1 MSWRTLCASLALP
14 LLVAGCGTVTSPSP
28 AAQSGPT
35 VTAVGMQTNGVATN
49 RAIDVAF
56 STDMDP
62 ATVNPQTFLLA
73 RTSDSAPVAGAV
85 TYDAANRT
93 ALFKPGADL
102 DPSTGYTATITT
114 GVADSLGH
122 HMAANYQFSFS
133 TRATA
138 DKSPIAV
145 YSTNPANGATDVS
158 VNTHI
163 QVVFT
168 EGANPDSVTI
178 ATFTVRDASGHSVDG
193 AVTYDI
199 YTNVATFYPNQPLAP
214 GNIYNVTINGVADL
228 AGVLMKAPY
237 TFTFTTAS
245 PSSNGGGGNSQAQD
259 LVYMSNQYEDTLLG
273 WTFDSAS
280 GKLTSA
286 SGSPVYTD
294 QGPYQLLVSPN
305 RNFLYAVMAQQQPTV
320 RGSVCTNAPTEVVA
334 YSIDHSSGALSLVQ
348 RINLNGFCGGDAAA
362 IDAAGRFLYVGET
375 DQNVSAGMVDV
386 LSLDS
391 TTGKMSLVSGS
402 PFAPTPNL
410 QIPRQMA
417 VAGNYLYAAD
427 NLYNTTTGILI
438 YRRDPNTGT
447 VQFQSG
453 FTIAPQDWLAVLP
466 SGNTLYS
473 VDMNSGTISEFRI
486 DLTTG
491 SLLPQGTVASGHD
504 AFEIETDP
512 TGHYVAVPASNGVN
526 VYTVDQSGNLTA
538 IPGSPFGA
546 SAISAMFDSTGSYFA
561 SIQNQAVDIY
571 SLTGGTAKLV
581 TSTAVD
587 LYPAR
592 ITMLTK

>member
-1 MSWRTLCASLALP
+1 M
-14 LLVAGCGTVTSPSP
+14 TSPTP

-56 STDMDP
+56 SADMDS
-62 ATVNPQTFLLA
+62 ATINNQTFLLA

-93 ALFKPGADL
+93 ALFKPGAEL

-138 DKSPIAV
+138 DQSPIAV

-178 ATFTVRDASGHSVDG
+178 ATFTVRDAAGHSVAG

-199 YTNVATFYPNQPLAP
+199 YTNVATFYPSQPLAP

-245 PSSNGGGGNSQAQD
+245 PSSNGGGGSQPQD
-259 LVYMSNQYEDTLLG
+259 LVYMTNQLQDTVLG
-273 WTFDSAS
+273 WIFDSAS
-280 GKLTSA
+280 GKLTAA
-286 SGSPVYTD
+286 SGSPANTD
-294 QGPYQLLVSPN
+294 QGPYQLVVSPN
-305 RNFLYAVMAQQQPTV
+305 GNFLYAIMAQQQPSV
-320 RGSVCTNAPTEVVA
+320 RGSVCTNAPTEVIA
-334 YSIDHSSGALSLVQ
+334 YSVDHSSGALSLVQ
-348 RINLNGFCGGDAAA
+348 RINLNGFCSGDAAA
-362 IDAAGRFLYVGET
+362 IDPAGRFLYVGET
-375 DQNVSAGMVDV
+375 DQTVSTGMVEV

-402 PFAPTPNL
+402 PFTSTPSS
-410 QIPRQMA
+410 QIPRQMV

-453 FTIAPQDWLAVLP
+453 FTIAPQDFVAVLP

-473 VDMNSGTISEFRI
+473 VDMNSGTISEFKV
-486 DLTTG
+486 DATTG

-504 AFEIETDP
+504 ASEIEADP
-512 TGHYVAVPASNGVN
+512 TGHYVAVPTSNGVY
-526 VYTVDQSGNLTA
+526 VYTVDTSGNLTPIA
-538 IPGSPFGA
+538 GSPFGTN
-546 SAISAMFDSTGSYFA
+546 AISAMFDTTGSYFTA
-561 SIQNQAVDIY
+561 IENSGAGDTVDVY
-571 SLTGGTAKLV
+571 SLSNGTAKLV

-587 LYPAR
+587 NYPGR
-592 ITMLTK
+592 VTMLAK

>member
-1 MSWRTLCASLALP
+1 MPWRTLCASLALP
-14 LLVAGCGTVTSPSP
+14 LLVAGCGTVTSPTP

-62 ATVNPQTFLLA
+62 ATVNTQTFLLA

-85 TYDAANRT
+85 TYDVANRT

-145 YSTNPANGATDVS
+145 YSTTPANGATDVS

-178 ATFTVRDASGHSVDG
+178 ATFTVRDASGHNVEG

-245 PSSNGGGGNSQAQD
+245 PSSNGGGSQTQD
-259 LVYMSNQYEDTLLG
+259 LVYMTNQYEDSILG
-273 WTFDSAS
+273 WVFDSS
-280 GKLTSA
+280 TGKLTQTA
-286 SGSPVYTD
+286 GSPYITD
-294 QGPYQLLVSPN
+294 SGPFQILVNPN
-305 RNFLYAVMAQQQPTV
+305 HNVLYAIMEQEEPTV
-320 RGSVCTNAPTEVVA
+320 RGSNCNLAPTEVIS
-334 YSIDHSSGALSLVQ
+334 YTIDHSNGSLTLDQ
-348 RINLNGFCGGDAAA
+348 RISLNGVCAGSGAA
-362 IDAAGRFLYVGET
+362 IDPAGRFLYVGEGDAT
-375 DQNVSAGMVDV
+375 TSVGKVDV
-386 LSLDS
+386 LSLDA
-391 TTGKMSLVSGS
+391 TTGQMTLVPGS
-402 PFAPTPNL
+402 PFASPDP
-410 QIPRQMA
+410 PRAMV
-417 VAGNYLYAAD
+417 VAGNYLYATD
-427 NLYNTTTGILI
+427 YQPNTTTGLLI

-453 FTIAPQDWLAVLP
+453 VTIAPQDYLAVLP
-466 SGNTLYS
+466 SGNALYS
-473 VDMNSGTISEFRI
+473 VALDSGTVSEFKV
-486 DLTTG
+486 DPTTG
-491 SLLPQGTVASGHD
+491 TLLPQGTVASGHD

-512 TGHYVAVPASNGVN
+512 TGHYVAVAASNGVT
-526 VYTVDQSGNLTA
+526 VYTVDASGTLTP
-538 IPGSPFGA
+538 ISGSPFGT
-546 SAISAMFDSTGSYFA
+546 SAISAMFDATGSYFA
-561 SIQNQAVDIY
+561 AIEGGQSVDVY
-571 SLTGGTAKLV
+571 SLTNGTAKLV

-587 LYPAR
+587 SYPAR
-592 ITMLTK
+592 VTMLAK